1 MKQNNL
7 GPKGLSMSQA
17 ASISNI
23 LTQRVQSILRDLSV
37 CNNASKSV
45 TIDGKQY
52 TTVVGKPLPEDV
64 VDKLK
69 LIASYNACVA
79 FLRENMKAKE
89 ESIESLRKSVPT
101 IEGLED
107 VKPLE
112 LVKPKVIKAV
122 SEDFGWSCLTP
133 TELNEFYEAEAYAST
148 LGGFFHKDQKL
159 DLLRK
164 YLPSIPAIEWQE
176 IDKDRQTPIEI
187 KVHHTQVQ
195 LDELHETLANL
206 HRDYEKRV
214 NYYKAKVKNL
224 TTIENARIAKENAE
238 AARIADAEN
247 AKARE
252 EYRMNLQVYSEKH
265 EAICNEYEMA
275 RVNSIGIVAQSKI
288 EVDKRFQA
296 VIDTILPAL
305 TE

>member
-23 LTQRVQSILRDLSV
+23 LNQRVQSIQRELSV
-37 CNNASKSV
+37 CNNVSKSV
-45 TIDGKQY
+45 EINGKAY
-52 TTVVGKPLPEDV
+52 ITVASNPLPTDI

-69 LIASYNACVA
+69 LAASYNACIA

-89 ESIESLRKSVPT
+89 DAIESLRKSVPT
-101 IEGLED
+101 IEGVED

-112 LVKPKVIKAV
+112 LIKSKVIKFV
-122 SEDFGWSCLTP
+122 TEDFGWSCLTP
-133 TELNEFYEAEAYAST
+133 SELNEFYEAEAYAAT

-159 DLLRK
+159 DILRRA
-164 YLPSIPAIEWQE
+164 LPNISSIEWKE
-176 IDKDRQTPIEI
+176 IDKDKQTPVEI
-187 KVHHTQVQ
+187 HVHHTQKQ

-224 TTIENARIAKENAE
+224 TTVENARIAKENADDG
-238 AARIADAEN
+238 RVADAAN

-252 EYRMNLQVYSEKH
+252 EYRMNLQVYSEKY
-265 EAICNEYEMA
+265 ESICKEYETN
-275 RVNSIGIVAQSKI
+275 RVNAIGLMAQYKI
-288 EVDKRFQA
+288 AVDPRFQE